1 MRCNRRL
8 STNRKRNG
16 GLRMSFALLGILQS
30 QTLAAGGGE
39 PAFDLLETTILG
51 SDTASVS
58 FTSLNSTYGSD
69 YKHLQVRIV
78 NRSGR
83 SDTNDGVRVRMNTN
97 DAAQEHSLEGN
108 GSSVFS
114 TSKSGN
120 FDPIIVANNS
130 PTGEFSATILDILD
144 AFDTSKNTTM
154 RALTGYSSY
163 LQLTSGLY
171 TSTSAVDELLF
182 SNFGGNILTGSRFS
196 LYGIKAA

>member
-1 MRCNRRL
+1 MGVVRL
-8 STNRKRNG
+8 SNAGIRDFQKTD
-16 GLRMSFALLGILQS
+16 SF
-30 QTLAAGGGE
+30 LAGNT
-39 PAFDLLETTILG
+39 AFDPSAEDFLEEVILT
-51 SDTASVS
+51 SDASSVS

-97 DAAQEHSLEGN
+97 DAAYEHQLEGY
-108 GSSVFS
+108 G
-114 TSKSGN
+114 TIISKSRSGS
-120 FDPIIVANNS
+120 FDPIVAANNS

-154 RALTGYSSY
+154 RALSGYSNHI
-163 LQLTSGLY
+163 QLTSGLY

-196 LYGIKAA
+196 LYGAK